1 MGFTFEEFPNADYY
15 DSDLREILA
24 YIRKVEV
31 ILGSY
36 DEVIAELQQQLAN
49 ISGLYTR
56 VDALEAAVSDLSQI
70 RSDVRSLQTAVG
82 NLSRMDANLQEQINS
97 LRLNL
102 DSIDKRFNDVYSY
115 VDVSIAKV
123 DSKWY
128 KKWLQLQTLMNS
140 QYAELLHFIDRLD
153 VKLNYVLEHL
163 SYDVFNP
170 IAHERMSFDDNNRQ
184 AYVDMRDL
192 GMTYGELSARQ
203 LTYGFIRDGKWRHRV
218 FSTKGRHLITHS
230 DTNLFSPISGRW
242 TNWSE
247 ALSHVIGFMFGTIN
261 YGELAE
267 QEITYAQMESLTYA
281 DLIRVSDREPLD
293 YEDLANLSV
302 NGRNLLCF

>member
-1 MGFTFEEFPNADYY
+1 MGFTFEEFPSADYY
-15 DSDLREILA
+15 DSDLREILK
-24 YIRKVEV
+24 YIRKVES

-56 VDALEAAVSDLSQI
+56 VDALESAVSDLNQI
-70 RSDVRSLQTAVG
+70 RTDVRSLQTAVG
-82 NLSRMDANLQEQINS
+82 NLSRVDANLQDQINA

-102 DSIDKRFNDVYSY
+102 DSIDRRFNDVYSY
-115 VDVSIAKV
+115 IDTSIAKV
-123 DSKWY
+123 DGKWY
-128 KKWLQLQTLMNS
+128 KKWLQLQVIMNS
-140 QYAELLHFIDRLD
+140 QYTELTHFIDRLSE
-153 VKLNYVLEHL
+153 KLDYVLEHL

-170 IAHERMSFDDNNRQ
+170 VAHERMTFDENNKQ

-218 FSTKGRHLITHS
+218 FSTKGRHIVTHS

-247 ALSHVIGFMFGTIN
+247 ALSHAIGFIFGTIN

-302 NGRNLLCF
+302 NGTNLLCF